1 MISETGKNLSVL
13 ILTEV
18 GKDWETFA
26 TWYSIYK
33 NLPNSNVSIICQ
45 RNKKAPFVLFQW
57 AKRLKIPLFLTNPY
71 SENKKINFLYAIQ
84 DAEKKR
90 KIQQPVLVV
99 EPYIMILESFYKKL
113 IDKLNNKNIIFDDK
127 ILFLNNKN
135 PINLINDYY
144 IENLSLSEFEENV
157 YIEANASNELS
168 CIISYEKGCGRWINT
183 SKGCP
188 FSNAAGLVSSDMTAN
203 ENRVIEIW
211 KKMAPLYNAVN

>member
-33 NLPNSNVSIICQ
+33 NLPNSNVSIVCQ
-45 RNKKAPFVLFQW
+45 RNEKAPFVLFQW

-71 SENKKINFLYAIQ
+71 SEDKKINFLYAIKDSLNQ
-84 DAEKKR
+84 K

-99 EPYIMILESFYKKL
+99 EPFIMILESFYKKL
-113 IDKLNNKNIIFDDK
+113 IDKLNNKNFIIDEK
-127 ILFLNNKN
+127 ILFLNNLN
-135 PINLINDYY
+135 VDNLIYDLF
-144 IENLSLSEFEENV
+144 IQNLSLSDFVENL

-183 SKGCP
+183 SRGCP
-188 FSNAAGLVSSDMTAN
+188 FSNAAGLVSSEMTAN